1 MRLFRMYWQRSLLR
15 PGAILLW
22 LSIPFVFMT
31 IYTLV
36 FGRDPQQTPR
46 TNLALVDQDSSFVSR
61 LVKGAFAQGPIG
73 EMIVVVDAKDLHEV
87 DGLFAREDASAA
99 LVIPEGFGDRL
110 LRGVP
115 DSLVLYRN
123 PRHYISPKIAEGVV
137 GSMVTLGNG
146 LLGQFASPMKE
157 VRGSLDRDAD
167 PSPDE
172 IANMSKSF
180 YTAGRDARGLAA
192 IRNIDV
198 TVVQKEEDEQENDFN
213 LAALFFPGLVMFGLM
228 SVSLHL
234 EHRFLVDRN
243 RHVTRRI
250 VTAPISPWQVAVQQ
264 RLYSASFVYV
274 VGVLAAVVGGLA
286 WRIPAHGLATAN
298 LITAALALFVAGING
313 VIFSLSNSVRAVG
326 AISSM
331 VMIFL
336 NILGGG
342 FFPAEFTPPAFQAI
356 IKWIPTGMA
365 NLGLTHCLTG
375 RDAGISV
382 PVLFAYCGAFFAA
395 GIVAGHRRVL

>member
-1 MRLFRMYWQRSLLR
+1 MQLFRMYWQRSLLR

-46 TNLALVDQDSSFVSR
+46 TNLAVVDQDSSFVSR
-61 LVKGAFAQGPIG
+61 LVKGAFAQGPVG
-73 EMIVVVDAKDLHEV
+73 EMVAVVDAKNLDEV
-87 DGLFAREDASAA
+87 DRLFAAEDASAA
-99 LVIPEGFGDRL
+99 LVIPDGFGDRL

-123 PRHYISPKIAEGVV
+123 PRHYIGPEIAEGVV

-146 LLGQFASPMKE
+146 MLGQFESPMEE
-157 VRGSLDRDAD
+157 VRRSLDRDAD

-172 IANMSKSF
+172 IGSISKSF
-180 YTAGRDARGLAA
+180 YTVSRDARGLAA
-192 IRNIDV
+192 IQNIDV
-198 TVVQKEEDEQENDFN
+198 TVVQDEGDEQGQDFN

-243 RHVTRRI
+243 HHVTRRI
-250 VTAPISPWQVAVQQ
+250 VTAPISPWQVAFQQ
-264 RLYSASFVYV
+264 RAYAASFVYI

-286 WRIPAHGLATAN
+286 WRIPPHGLATAN
-298 LITAALALFVAGING
+298 LITVALALFVAGING

-326 AISSM
+326 AISSL

-336 NILGGG
+336 AILGGG
-342 FFPAEFTPPAFQAI
+342 FFPAEFTPPAFQAVV
-356 IKWIPTGMA
+356 KWIPTGMA

-375 RDAGISV
+375 REAGISL
-382 PVLFAYCGAFFAA
+382 PVLFAYCGAFFVA
-395 GIVAGHRRVL
+395 GIVAGRRRVV